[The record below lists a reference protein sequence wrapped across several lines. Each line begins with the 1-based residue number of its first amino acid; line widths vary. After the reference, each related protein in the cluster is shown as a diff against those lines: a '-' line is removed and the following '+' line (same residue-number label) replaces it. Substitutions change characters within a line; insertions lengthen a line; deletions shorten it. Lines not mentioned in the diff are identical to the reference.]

1 MNRFRV
7 VLAAAAILQG
17 RASAQQKQKT
27 YQWIDPD
34 GNIHVS
40 DHPTSQQQA
49 QTPPPAAARP
59 AASTQAEIPGKSIEL
74 PYVALEGTARR
85 VIVNV
90 RFNGRVA
97 APLALDTG
105 SPGMIISA
113 SLAKKLDLF
122 SRDQGK
128 LLVLASGIGGDAP
141 AVRTILENVE
151 IGGAVERFVPVTIT
165 NELSDAFAGVVGMD
179 FMGEY
184 AMTIDPKRK
193 VVVLQEQQRGAEA
206 PGGHAEHWWR
216 ANFAEFRAARDKW
229 RNLRDSLELAAS
241 RSTTVDGM
249 SQEEL
254 NELRALAK
262 AQARESE
269 TLLARL
275 ESYASTLQV
284 PRHWR

>member
-1 MNRFRV
+1 MKSFF
-7 VLAAAAILQG
+7 AAAAILALQG
-17 RASAQQKQKT
+17 RALAQQKI

-34 GNIHVS
+34 GNIHIS
-40 DHPTSQQQA
+40 DHPTEQQTRPRQPDA
-49 QTPPPAAARP
+49 PAKPAAATAP
-59 AASTQAEIPGKSIEL
+59 AAPESPPKPIEL
-74 PYVALEGTARR
+74 PYVALEGAARR

-113 SLAKKLDLF
+113 SLAQKLDLF

-128 LLVLASGIGGDAP
+128 LIVLASGIGGDAP

-151 IGGAVERFVPVTIT
+151 IGGAVERFVPVTVT
-165 NELSDAFAGVVGMD
+165 NELSDAFSGVVGMD

-184 AMTIDPKRK
+184 AMTIDPKRS
-193 VVVLQEQQRGAEA
+193 VVVLQPQVRGSDA
-206 PGGHAEHWWR
+206 PGGHNEHWWR

-229 RNLRDSLELAAS
+229 RNYRDALELAAT
-241 RSTTVDGM
+241 RSATVDGL
-249 SQEEL
+249 SQEEF
-254 NELRALAK
+254 NDRRALARV
-262 AQARESE
+262 QARESE
-269 TLLARL
+269 TLLSRL
-275 ESYASTLQV
+275 DSYASSLQV